1 MSGGVQMKHV
11 MKVGILFIMLAF
23 ISCVS
28 NCPQVQ
34 GNANDQQS
42 NDFAVEGND
51 IIQYSND
58 SAVEGNVANQQDSV
72 KEPVL
77 SHFLVSVEDEPD
89 TVDFQCTTIYYTIAQ
104 NVFNR
109 LVEMESDEKGDI
121 EILPS
126 LAESWAISGDGR
138 TYTFRLRDDV
148 NFSNGS
154 PLTASDVEYTFTR
167 LLTHPDS
174 CNRDIADGILGA
186 EALMNGET
194 DQLEGFQLL
203 GDLDFSIT
211 LEQPFEAFLAC
222 LSMPGA
228 SILDKETTEEAGS
241 RFGTEPDW
249 TIGTGSFILRKW
261 TPGEGLLLTANENCW
276 QGPPRCEG
284 LDLRFVTDSKEI
296 RRMFENGELD
306 VMDLDEVGN
315 AAEFFLHGQKYRD
328 RLFSVQRIGI
338 TYIALNETVRPL
350 DDARVRKAL
359 QLSLNRR
366 ILLAAVY
373 GGRGFTE
380 NGIFPHGLYGFN
392 PDLPEIPFDPT
403 GARELLAEAGHP
415 DGFDLTIS
423 VNSSSTRWEMSVLR
437 LAASMW
443 EKIGV
448 RVSIEVLDESEF
460 MRLRK
465 SGMLA
470 AYTALWT
477 ADFDD
482 PDNFI
487 YTFFGNK
494 ANTAFRS
501 LCYAN
506 EDVMSR
512 VRKART
518 ITDPGKRIDEYREL
532 ERIIVQ
538 EDAAWIPLY
547 SRLRY
552 YVTSERLDGFCASWN
567 GSVKNMYRE
576 MSVTG
581 LHNDSAS

>member
-186 EALMNGET
+186 EALMNGVA

-392 PDLPEIPFDPT
+392 PDLPEIPFDP
-403 GARELLAEAGHP
+403 
-415 DGFDLTIS
+415 
-423 VNSSSTRWEMSVLR
+423 
-437 LAASMW
+437 ASMW